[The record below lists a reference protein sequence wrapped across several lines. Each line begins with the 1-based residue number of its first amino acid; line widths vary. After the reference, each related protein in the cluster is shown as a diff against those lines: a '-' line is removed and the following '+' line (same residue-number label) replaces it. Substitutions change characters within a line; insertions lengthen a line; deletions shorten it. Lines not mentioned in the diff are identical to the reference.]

1 MLLKQMR
8 QRRADDDAE
17 RAESGAARRA
27 LRARRDREPRGRTS
41 FARASR
47 RGITSRA
54 RVASRR
60 HIATTPRSMG
70 ERGDDG
76 ARDGAGAVVVVDRR
90 RPSPWSCSRA
100 ASSCA
105 PCRRGPTRVGRPGWR
120 TRSARWS
127 ALTHQYDRA
136 WREIASD
143 VLHRGVV
150 PANGALSALPIVY
163 VDGGCACEVWDYRG
177 GAANAVADVRT
188 VRLRATSA
196 TIARDAEI
204 EANAMEALEDEDAA
218 TMRRLRLE
226 GALLAA
232 TKPALRLESPS
243 REDAS

>member
-1 MLLKQMR
+1 VLLKQMR
-8 QRRADDDAE
+8 QRRADDDTE

-27 LRARRDREPRGRTS
+27 LRARRDREHAAEHR
-41 FARASR
+41 
-47 RGITSRA
+47 SRA
-54 RVASRR
+54 RRVAEHATRVRR

-76 ARDGAGAVVVVDRR
+76 ARDGAEPSSSSSSPSFALVLLPSGFVVRPVPPWPDARR
-90 RPSPWSCSRA
+90 TSRLA
-100 ASSCA
+100 HAQRA
-105 PCRRGPTRVGRPGWR
+105 LD
-120 TRSARWS
+120 

-143 VLHRGVV
+143 VLHRGVM